1 MKKRFTAYYI
11 AIIDIH
17 TKQALSITGPFET
30 VTDAQHDSIW
40 LTYDYQKTI
49 AKIIPIQF

>member
-1 MKKRFTAYYI
+1 MKKTFIAYYI

-17 TKQALSITGPFET
+17 TKQVLSITGPFET
-30 VTDAQHDSIW
+30 ATDAQHDSIW
-40 LTYDYQKTI
+40 LSYNYQTTI